1 MSLSP
6 GVPAIIVA
14 CCLALSALSV
24 SLVAGMAAE
33 NPTDVILTRGLL
45 SMLGGLAAGFI
56 VGKIGERVVRD
67 RIALTPVRAGRP
79 GPRGAPSHGGVRPNA
94 MGTGISSPTTN
105 TH

>member
-1 MSLSP
+1 LSP

-24 SLVAGMAAE
+24 SLVAGMASD
-33 NPTDVILTRGLL
+33 NPTDVILSRGLISL
-45 SMLGGLAAGFI
+45 LGGLLAGLI

-67 RIALTPVRAGRP
+67 RIAMTPVRPGRP
-79 GPRGAPSHGGVRPNA
+79 GFRAPSAYEGVRPNVVDSA
-94 MGTGISSPTTN
+94 ASSPTTN